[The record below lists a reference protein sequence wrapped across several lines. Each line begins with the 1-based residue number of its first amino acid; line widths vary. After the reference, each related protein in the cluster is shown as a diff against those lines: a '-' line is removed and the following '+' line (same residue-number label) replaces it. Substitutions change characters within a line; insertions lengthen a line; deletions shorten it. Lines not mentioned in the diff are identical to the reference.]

1 MNIIYGDVYEK
12 WCKENGF
19 DTVEF
24 GHRAYDYADA
34 NKRRWKNEK
43 YFNFN
48 SPAMG

>member
-34 NKRRWKNEK
+34 NKRR
-43 YFNFN
+43 
-48 SPAMG
+48 